1 MKNSKTVEM
10 FSYTKEGKILEKY
23 PLRNWTLNFAHF
35 ISKQAANNI
44 SMQPIL
50 CRLHPSKRFK
60 PVKKLCIFLPTYL
73 YRKFAKPIKYNYLR
87 AWMGFWYLFNSQYT
101 ANTYMG
107 NGKP

>member
-60 PVKKLCIFLPTYL
+60 PVKKTMHF
-73 YRKFAKPIKYNYLR
+73 FADISVQKVCKTNKI
-87 AWMGFWYLFNSQYT
+87 
-101 ANTYMG
+101 
-107 NGKP
+107 